1 MQPSNN
7 KFLNGCSLLCLG
19 GKCGENITGL
29 QTCCWRFLGQP
40 SVWSTNTGWLAGLA
54 PRYAAASRNLR
65 RLCSPARRK
74 EGYWLLRSCLKRKS
88 QTQLNYNYCLYGS
101 LKKTSVNSADRI
113 LAGAFV
119 WSSEADLYKITD
131 LVTAGIEGSRSCQNH
146 LAKDEEMSPR
156 GISFPGAV
164 RSSHL
169 DTASTWPSCRPTPP
183 LPHAARAQ
191 LLLQPELSCPGNKGC
206 TRSGPLNASAPCA
219 L

>member
-7 KFLNGCSLLCLG
+7 DKFLNRCSLLGLR

-29 QTCCWRFLGQP
+29 QTCCWRFLGQS

-54 PRYAAASRNLR
+54 PRYAAAPAEEPAEAVLP
-65 RLCSPARRK
+65 SPA
-74 EGYWLLRSCLKRKS
+74 EGGILAPQVLPKTKITNATELLLFVWVTEENVC
-88 QTQLNYNYCLYGS
+88 
-101 LKKTSVNSADRI
+101 ADRI

-131 LVTAGIEGSRSCQNH
+131 LVTAGIEGARTCQNH
-146 LAKDEEMSPR
+146 LAKDEEMPPG
-156 GISFPGAV
+156 GIAFPGAV
-164 RSSHL
+164 RCPHL
-169 DTASTWPSCRPTPP
+169 DPASTWPSCRPTPP

-191 LLLQPELSCPGNKGC
+191 LLPQPELSCPGNKGC
-206 TRSGPLNASAPCA
+206 TRSGPSNASAPCA